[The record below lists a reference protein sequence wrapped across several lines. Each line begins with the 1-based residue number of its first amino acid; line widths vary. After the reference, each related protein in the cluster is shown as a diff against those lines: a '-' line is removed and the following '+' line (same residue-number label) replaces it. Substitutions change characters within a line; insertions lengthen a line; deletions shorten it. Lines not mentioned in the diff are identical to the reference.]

1 MTEAPSSG
9 RRSLTGS
16 PGGNRSPPG
25 REATSG
31 SGSTGRSTGADAR
44 TSANGPA
51 HADGTPRRASRT
63 DGGQQGSGS
72 TDGRART
79 DGTRILVVDNYD
91 SFAYNLVQYVG
102 AVTDEVVVR
111 RNDEIDVEDVLALD
125 PTGVVVSPGPGT
137 PEAAGV
143 SIPLF
148 ERTDLPILGVCLGH
162 QALCAANGAPVV
174 HAPRVVHGKPSVI
187 DHDGRGIFES
197 LPERLQVGRYHSLA
211 IERSALPGVLVE
223 TATTADERAIVM
235 AVRHREKPH
244 VGVQFHPESI
254 LTRPQDEST
263 DSGDGNL
270 GDETSTGDDIV
281 GNEMST
287 GDGIGGNETSTGEPD
302 ISLTVGTR
310 MIENFC
316 SMARAHRTRPHAR
329 IENAG
334 ETG

>member
-16 PGGNRSPPG
+16 PGGNRSPSG
-25 REATSG
+25 REAA
-31 SGSTGRSTGADAR
+31 SGSTDRSTEADAR
-44 TSANGPA
+44 DSTNGPA
-51 HADGTPRRASRT
+51 HAEGTPPRTSRT
-63 DGGQQGSGS
+63 DGGQTG
-72 TDGRART
+72 TRPTADRAKT

-187 DHDGRGIFES
+187 DHDGRGIFEG

-254 LTRPQDEST
+254 LTRPQDET
-263 DSGDGNL
+263 TESGDGNL
-270 GDETSTGDDIV
+270 GDETSTGDGIV
-281 GNEMST
+281 
-287 GDGIGGNETSTGEPD
+287 GNETSTGEPD

-316 SMARAHRTRPHAR
+316 SMARASRTREHDR